1 MRKLSDE
8 EIQKMLIEVECQKTW
23 REKFKTKL
31 HMLAQKFRPSTLK
44 KQPESLTDDEIQS
57 LLTAV
62 AKQTEANNHE
72 MEK

>member
-44 KQPESLTDDEIQS
+44 KTTRKLDR
-57 LLTAV
+57 
-62 AKQTEANNHE
+62 
-72 MEK
+72 